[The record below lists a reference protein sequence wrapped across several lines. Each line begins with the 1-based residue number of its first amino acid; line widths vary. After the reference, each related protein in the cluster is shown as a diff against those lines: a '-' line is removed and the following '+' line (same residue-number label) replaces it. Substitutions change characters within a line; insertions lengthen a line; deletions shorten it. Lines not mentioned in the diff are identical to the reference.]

1 MRHRGADIDLDALIE
16 LDRRHRSLV
25 TEVENRR
32 AELNRAQKEIGRL
45 APDQRPEA
53 IARNKQAGAE
63 LKELETAMAKAAA
76 ELEAA
81 VLLVPNMVHPDSPPG
96 REDAELRRVGAPR
109 TMDFAPADHLTL
121 GEGLGIIDVKRAAK
135 VSGSRF
141 AILRG
146 KGALLELA
154 LVRFVLDRLMAA
166 GFEPVI
172 PPVLVKEEAMYGT
185 GFFPT
190 DQAQVYKT
198 ADDDLYLAGTSEVPI
213 AGMHAGETFN
223 AKELPVRY
231 AGIST
236 CFRREAGTY
245 GKDTRGIIRVHQFDK
260 VEMFSFCR
268 PTESGNEHAE
278 ILAQEEGIFQALEIP
293 YRVLDIASGELAAPN
308 YRKFDIEAW
317 LPGAERWLEVTSC
330 SNDWDFQARR
340 LGIRFKDGESGTEL
354 VHTLNGTA
362 VAVGRCIVALLEN
375 HQQAD
380 GSVTMPEALR
390 PYTGFEVIA
399 RKG

>member
-1 MRHRGADIDLDALIE
+1 MRQRGADIDLEALAE
-16 LDRRHRSLV
+16 MDRQHRRTI
-25 TEVENRR
+25 TEVDNLR
-32 AELNRAQKEIGRL
+32 AELNRAQKQIGKL
-45 APDQRPEA
+45 APEERQEA
-53 IARNKQAGAE
+53 IALNKQRGAE
-63 LKELETAMAKAAA
+63 LKEREAELAKAA
-76 ELEAA
+76 EDLEGA
-81 VLLVPNMVHPDSPPG
+81 LRMVPNLVHPDSPPG
-96 REDAELRRVGAPR
+96 REDAELRRVGTPR
-109 TMDFAPADHLTL
+109 EMDFSPADHLTL

-146 KGALLELA
+146 EGALLELA
-154 LVRFVLDRLMAA
+154 LVRYVLDRLMPE
-166 GFEPVI
+166 GFVPVI
-172 PPVLVKEEAMYGT
+172 PPVLVREEAMYGT

-213 AGMHAGETFN
+213 ASMHSGETF
-223 AKELPVRY
+223 AARELPIRY

-268 PTESGNEHAE
+268 PEESDAEHAR
-278 ILAQEEGIFQALEIP
+278 LLGLEEAIFQGLEIP
-293 YRVLDIASGELAAPN
+293 YRVLEIAAGELAAPN

-317 LPGAERWLEVTSC
+317 LPGADRWLEVTSC

-340 LGIRFKDGESGTEL
+340 LGIRFKEGDSGTEL

-362 VAVGRCIVALLEN
+362 VAVGRAIVALLEN

-380 GSVTMPEALR
+380 GSVGIPGALR
-390 PYTGFEVIA
+390 PYTGFDEISPP
-399 RKG
+399 

>member
-16 LDRRHRSLV
+16 LDRQHRSLV
-25 TEVENRR
+25 TDVDNLR
-32 AELNRAQKEIGRL
+32 AELNRAQKAIGKL
-45 APDQRPEA
+45 SPDQRPQA

-63 LKELETAMAKAAA
+63 LKDLEAKLTRAAQD
-76 ELEAA
+76 LKAA
-81 VLLVPNMVHPDSPPG
+81 VLTVPNLVHPDSPPG
-96 REDAELRRVGAPR
+96 RRDVELRKVGSPKE
-109 TMDFAPADHLTL
+109 MDFTPADHLTL

-154 LVRFVLDRLMAA
+154 LVCFVLDRLMAE

-172 PPVLVKEEAMYGT
+172 PPVLVKQEAMYGT

-198 ADDDLYLAGTSEVPI
+198 AEDDLYLAGTSEVPI
-213 AGMHAGETFN
+213 AGMHANEIFA
-223 AKELPVRY
+223 AKDLPIRY

-268 PTESGNEHAE
+268 PEESDQEHGRL
-278 ILAQEEGIFQALEIP
+278 LAQEEGIFQALEIP
-293 YRVLDIASGELAAPN
+293 YRVLDIASEELAAPN

-317 LPGAERWLEVTSC
+317 LPGAGRWLEVTSC

-340 LGIRFKDGESGTEL
+340 LGVRFKEGESGTEL

-362 VAVGRCIVALLEN
+362 IAVGRCIVALLEN

-380 GSVTMPEALR
+380 GSVSIPEALR

-399 RKG
+399 PKQ